1 MIHREAR
8 GQTGTV
14 VFDGEFVTI
23 VRSGL
28 SRLTTGRPTK
38 RIALADITA
47 VEVTPAGH
55 LVSGYIRFASPGAG
69 STKKGPAGDET
80 AVVFTKS
87 QASAFEEMR
96 AAVDEAIGR
105 KQTILSAGGAGSL
118 ADELTKLARLIELEL
133 LTREEFEEA
142 KAKLLGR

>member
-1 MIHREAR
+1 MRIAPQCPLALGSGRRIAGGRGRMIHREAR

-38 RIALADITA
+38 RIALADISA

-69 STKKGPAGDET
+69 STKKGPAGDEN

-87 QASAFEEMR
+87 QAS
-96 AAVDEAIGR
+96 
-105 KQTILSAGGAGSL
+105 
-118 ADELTKLARLIELEL
+118 
-133 LTREEFEEA
+133 
-142 KAKLLGR
+142 